1 MFRNVLNIWNHI
13 STVSY
18 RVLEDLL
25 NPFPIINPSDFTQH
39 QSSLVKVYFAPG
51 SHHVSGT
58 GIEGDGSKLTLYQGG
73 ELAA

>member
-1 MFRNVLNIWNHI
+1 MFRNVLNIWNTL
-13 STVSY
+13 STCTY
-18 RVLEDLL
+18 HVLEDLL

-51 SHHVSGT
+51 QYHVSGT